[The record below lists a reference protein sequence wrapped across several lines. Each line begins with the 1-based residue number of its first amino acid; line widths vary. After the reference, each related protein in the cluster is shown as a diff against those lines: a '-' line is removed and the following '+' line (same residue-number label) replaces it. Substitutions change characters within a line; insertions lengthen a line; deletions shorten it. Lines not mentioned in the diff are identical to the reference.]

1 MDSLILKHRH
11 SKPKNKVRFHSTTN
25 KIISDLKNT
34 ECGKYSL
41 CANHPRETDKH
52 PTTRRTMEATIT
64 MLIAIDNVT

>member
-41 CANHPRETDKH
+41 YTNHPRETD
-52 PTTRRTMEATIT
+52 
-64 MLIAIDNVT
+64 